1 MEETWGPRVVSATSP
16 PPPAAAGTCGSVR
29 RRGLV
34 RAGGG
39 CLVGEQAALVSRLG
53 CEHGSPKRQRH
64 GATVLTRRVTKACP
78 WAWLPLQT
86 RGLCR
91 PQTGG
96 LRHRRMMTVLQ
107 GHHVPSYPMPLA
119 DRGNGGGKAQ
129 GPREQLPGKAQSPV
143 SHRHSHRKQQ
153 LCARGGRHGPS
164 SHGGNVPSSCCAG
177 RTRATHSACVPRDL
191 ASARGESLVRRSP
204 RLLQGTGSL
213 SMLQSGDG
221 QLGEAAENPRTSG
234 WPHPFAMLSH
244 RESSPGAPLL
254 GWGHCEKASP
264 KLGNVH
270 HAGSFCFFSH
280 LIPPGFCGAVTDVT
294 RCEQGP
300 PRTVNLARPN
310 VTWFEDGLKRRTRCD
325 HG

>member
-191 ASARGESLVRRSP
+191 ASAMGGKSGQTLTAASP
-204 RLLQGTGSL
+204 G
-213 SMLQSGDG
+213 
-221 QLGEAAENPRTSG
+221 
-234 WPHPFAMLSH
+234 H
-244 RESSPGAPLL
+244 REPVYAAIWRWAVGGSGRESQNLRMAPPLRHAFPQGEQPWGTPL
-254 GWGHCEKASP
+254 GMGT
-264 KLGNVH
+264 L
-270 HAGSFCFFSH
+270 
-280 LIPPGFCGAVTDVT
+280 
-294 RCEQGP
+294 
-300 PRTVNLARPN
+300 
-310 VTWFEDGLKRRTRCD
+310 
-325 HG
+325 